1 METSQAGEFK
11 GAFSEM
17 IDPVRTGEAIGV
29 AYGRIFNNGAL
40 IQDMSCGSASRE
52 FPGAA
57 SFNLAVDRPAC
68 DLRLPD
74 PYALR
79 VPVAVCP
86 KRSRGA
92 DSAISG
98 TSAFCTSK

>member
-1 METSQAGEFK
+1 MQTNQVGEFK
-11 GAFSEM
+11 GPLSEM

-40 IQDMSCGSASRE
+40 VQDKSCGPTSRE

-57 SFNLAVDRPAC
+57 SFNLSVDRPGC

-74 PYALR
+74 PSALR

-86 KRSRGA
+86 ERSRGA
-92 DSAISG
+92 DSVISA
-98 TSAFCTSK
+98 TSASCTSK